1 MEIKIWFVFH
11 FDSIIIPR
19 FLEFIFNIVFFFL
32 KQKKFSFHLYF
43 SCILGLA
50 PVFLSR
56 EILGEFFGDGGQDHE
71 DPESSAN

>member
-1 MEIKIWFVFH
+1 MIVPIF
-11 FDSIIIPR
+11 IAR
-19 FLEFIFNIVFFFL
+19 FLEFIYFSF
-32 KQKKFSFHLYF
+32 KQKKISFYLYF

-71 DPESSAN
+71 EPESSAKMILKIKNEKLQV